1 MNTDPEEVIA
11 LIIFYTATAV
21 VFFAVGC
28 IARLIL

>member
-11 LIIFYTATAV
+11 LIVFYTAIAV
-21 VFFAVGC
+21 VFFTAGC